1 MQGHLRVPDEDLPV
15 NPPLGRQWLKAM
27 NRDGWVLEPSHEGE
41 LSTVGSGVD
50 QPVNAER
57 GDDLPMFNGRSYP
70 KRKSLPTTRVSGCKP
85 GLGETQAKKFGH
97 GVMGE
102 PGKSNEQESEVAR

>member
-1 MQGHLRVPDEDLPV
+1 
-15 NPPLGRQWLKAM
+15 
-27 NRDGWVLEPSHEGE
+27 
-41 LSTVGSGVD
+41 
-50 QPVNAER
+50 
-57 GDDLPMFNGRSYP
+57 
-70 KRKSLPTTRVSGCKP
+70 VSGCKP